1 MELSLTD
8 FVLFSLLGSCAL
20 VVVFALISRASRTYS
35 ETQALSRRV
44 ICRLCL
50 YAFEDESHDKTVDC
64 PHCGAAN
71 EKGRNRR
78 LG

>member
-1 MELSLTD
+1 MKLSLTD
-8 FVLFSLLGSCAL
+8 FVLFSLLGACAL
-20 VVVFALISRASRTYS
+20 VIVFTLISRAYNAYS
-35 ETQALSRRV
+35 ETQALARRV

-50 YAFEDESHDKTVDC
+50 FAFEDESRDKIVDC

>member
-8 FVLFSLLGSCAL
+8 FVLISLLAAGVL
-20 VVVFALISRASRTYS
+20 VVIFTLISRAYNAYS
-35 ETQALSRRV
+35 ENQALTRRV

-50 YAFEDESHDKTVDC
+50 YAFEDDGRDKIVDC

-71 EKGRNRR
+71 EKGRNRH

>member
-20 VVVFALISRASRTYS
+20 VVVFVLISRSSRAYS

-50 YAFEDESHDKTVDC
+50 YAFEDESRDKIVTC
-64 PHCGAAN
+64 QHCGAAN
-71 EKGRNRR
+71 EKGRSRR